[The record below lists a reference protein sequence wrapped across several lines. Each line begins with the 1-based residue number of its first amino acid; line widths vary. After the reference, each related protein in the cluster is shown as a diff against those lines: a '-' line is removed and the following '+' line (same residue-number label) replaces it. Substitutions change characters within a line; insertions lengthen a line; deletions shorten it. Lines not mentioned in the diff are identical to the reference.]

1 MPGDADF
8 IQRTLHAVEQGWAA
22 VWVKRILCAVV
33 ILFIAIF
40 YLAHEF
46 SGLATS
52 QAMDQAQIARKCEWP
67 GLADQLIRPRASANS
82 RART

>member
-22 VWVKRILCAVV
+22 VWVKRVLCAMV
-33 ILFIAIF
+33 IAGIAVF
-40 YLAHEF
+40 YMLHEF

-52 QAMDQAQIARKCEWP
+52 QAMDQAQIARN
-67 GLADQLIRPRASANS
+67 IASDAPY
-82 RART
+82 R